1 MKDSHVA
8 RASVE
13 VSAGAEKVWRALT
26 DPKLIKEYLF
36 GTEAASD
43 WKVGS
48 PITYKGVWQGKAY
61 EDKGTILEIVPNRVL
76 KSTYWSGMSG
86 LEDKPENYST
96 VTYELSES
104 RGRTTVTVSQDNN
117 PTRES
122 ADHSQANWT
131 VVLKGL
137 KDLLEKKT

>member
-1 MKDSHVA
+1 MRGSHVA
-8 RASVE
+8 RASIE
-13 VSAGAEKVWRALT
+13 VNAGADKVWKALT
-26 DPKLIKEYLF
+26 DPKMIKEYLF
-36 GTEAASD
+36 GTEARSD

-61 EDKGTILEIVPNRVL
+61 EDKGTILEVEPNRIL

-96 VTYELSES
+96 VTYELFES
-104 RGRTTVTVSQDNN
+104 NGHTTLGVSQDNN

-122 ADHSQANWT
+122 AEHSRQNWLI
-131 VVLKGL
+131 VLKGL
-137 KDLLEKKT
+137 KDLLEKGA